1 MSQYKNIP
9 PDEYTELH
17 DDPLTRYYRMPG
29 LHVRL
34 PSNGAFMPPG
44 SVEFTM
50 NHDVPVYPMRAADE
64 LLLKSPDALMSGL
77 AIEELMKSC
86 VPAIRMPRLL
96 SSPDLDVLLLAIRA
110 ATYGT
115 TMTVAPICPECEA
128 ENEVGINLA
137 TIMATAGTIDPENA
151 VRLSDEV
158 VVFLRPY
165 TMESAT
171 RISIASFEETRKV
184 QAVEN
189 AKDAERSAQINQST
203 HRIVNLSLDVLSSC
217 ILRVCVREGE
227 VGDPVSIRRFIDNV
241 SKAWIDKL
249 QAKMDEMS
257 GKGMD
262 KHYGVTCA
270 KCNHE
275 WKPEVEF
282 NPATFFAA
290 AS

>member
-1 MSQYKNIP
+1 MSQYKHIP
-9 PDEYTELH
+9 PDEFTELH
-17 DDPLTRYYRMPG
+17 DDPLARYYRMPG

-64 LLLKSPDALMSGL
+64 LLLKSPDALMSGF
-77 AIEELMKSC
+77 AIEELLKSC
-86 VPAIRMPRLL
+86 VPGVRMPRLL

-115 TMTVAPICPECEA
+115 TMTVVPVCPKCEA
-128 ENEVGINLA
+128 ENEVNINLA
-137 TIMATAGTIDPENA
+137 TIMATASSIDPENP
-151 VRLSDEV
+151 VRLSDDV
-158 VVFLRPY
+158 VVYLRPY
-165 TMESAT
+165 TMDSAT

-184 QAVEN
+184 QAVED
-189 AKDAERSAQINQST
+189 AEDAERSAQLNQSM
-203 HRIVNLSLDVLSSC
+203 HRIVNLSMDVLASS
-217 ILRVCVREGE
+217 ILRVSVREGE
-227 VGDPVSIRRFIDNV
+227 VGDPMSIRRFIDNV

-249 QAKMDEMS
+249 QAKMDEIA
-257 GKGMD
+257 GKGID
-262 KHYGVTCA
+262 KHYSVTCA
-270 KCNHE
+270 KCSHE

-282 NPATFFAA
+282 NPATFFAS